1 MYDNSTPNDGQV
13 SSSIGALI
21 TAINNFPQEW
31 ALTPCIGKRNLW
43 SNWNKTKLDRA
54 QLIEAIRS
62 QKNHEGQKT
71 AWTGV
76 SIVTGPLSNGVMAID
91 FDGPLAIQKYLK
103 LSGEQLPP
111 ATIMWSSGKSGHFQ
125 LLLQV
130 PPEKWEGLEP
140 KKIELENGNKLE
152 LRWNQCSTLP
162 PSIHPDTEK
171 PYFWKKNGEITEC
184 PDFILD
190 LMREASAI
198 KLPQPK
204 PENPTYIDG
213 SDKSLVDLLEQEILP
228 RLDAEEFYGNYLK
241 LKSAGKNLKALCP
254 FHQEKTASFS
264 ISPQEKTFHCF
275 GCGVGGGPVQF
286 IYQLRGGSGSPTGK
300 DFAEVVREL
309 AGKVGVQMPDR
320 KFNPESRIQNPKPDN
335 ILQHPTTNNVVRPRE
350 FQPPDFSKLNEEID
364 ELLDSDLKRSKV
376 QSRISE
382 LALKFRVSSADVWR
396 IYHEREQE
404 LEQEVNRED
413 TAAEVA
419 RLLEIKQ
426 SKIELS
432 EILPAKLAEPIERL
446 AKLLNLKPECYLA
459 ALLTQVSALFKVGTE
474 IRLRRDS
481 DYICT
486 PNYFCGIVAESSQK
500 KSPIKRAMID
510 RPMKPLQDKAR
521 EEYKEACQQ
530 YEEEH
535 SAWKATKGEDKGP
548 APKEPRQ
555 RIYYFSK
562 PTGEGIL
569 YQVAAYPDQAL
580 MYRCDELA
588 GMLKSANQYRGGKG
602 SDDEDLLEFWNG
614 TGSTVLR
621 AKGVPVD
628 IDGLLLS
635 VFGTIQPEVLAGF
648 LKDCSDSN
656 GKFARFDFVIQPL
669 AASDLPDEDTEL
681 PDTTTHILTSLYKK
695 VDALPKLEMEF
706 DRDAKKLFATFYR
719 AIEKQRFDEPRQ
731 GTRAMLGKMP
741 EKIGKM
747 AAIIHTINCVVN
759 GVEVGLLIPESAVEA
774 AIKFVKFSSD
784 QIVSLYT
791 EFSDRTA
798 LAPNLMRILQVA
810 EKQGGKI
817 TVREAQDIL
826 RVKQQRPT
834 AQTVREWFSELQE
847 MKHGEVTT
855 VKKSTFLTLAAVT
868 RATVS
873 QNLEPERVKVSH
885 NSPKP
890 CAADAAVNETTAAH
904 CGTTAATK
912 VPQLEPL
919 PDKALDTIA
928 ASAAHISP
936 PSEKSESLLLSY
948 LTEPAE
954 FAEQIRKAIANFDRP
969 LALEIEE
976 ALKGQA
982 KAKLRNEVK
991 DCLTPS
997 ETKNFKLLAKT
1008 GFLRGMRVKYV
1019 GSCEQYQG
1027 VELKVHSMDAYFE
1040 ICCLKPDGSFTTWLK
1055 PEEMEKL

>member
-1 MYDNSTPNDGQV
+1 MYNDSTPNDGQT
-13 SSSIGALI
+13 SSSRGNLVPVTKSNPCPHCGKPDWCYSIG
-21 TAINNFPQEW
+21 E
-31 ALTPCIGKRNLW
+31 LTVCNR
-43 SNWNKTKLDRA
+43 D
-54 QLIEAIRS
+54 Q
-62 QKNHEGQKT
+62 
-71 AWTGV
+71 
-76 SIVTGPLSNGVMAID
+76 
-91 FDGPLAIQKYLK
+91 
-103 LSGEQLPP
+103 PP
-111 ATIMWSSGKSGHFQ
+111 APG
-125 LLLQV
+125 
-130 PPEKWEGLEP
+130 WEATS
-140 KKIELENGNKLE
+140 KADKD
-152 LRWNQCSTLP
+152 R
-162 PSIHPDTEK
+162 
-171 PYFWKKNGEITEC
+171 KNYYA
-184 PDFILD
+184 
-190 LMREASAI
+190 R
-198 KLPQPK
+198 
-204 PENPTYIDG
+204 
-213 SDKSLVDLLEQEILP
+213 
-228 RLDAEEFYGNYLK
+228 
-241 LKSAGKNLKALCP
+241 
-254 FHQEKTASFS
+254 
-264 ISPQEKTFHCF
+264 PQEKKPVRPAQTRYWEYPARDGSRLVRVKRIDF
-275 GCGVGGGPVQF
+275 GDGRKKDIKQERWDENKKDWVMGYGSITRNNIP
-286 IYQLRGGSGSPTGK
+286 IYRY
-300 DFAEVVREL
+300 AEVREAIAKGKQILLVDGEQCADILWEFNL
-309 AGKVGVQMPDR
+309 AATTSIGGMGKFSLANSKDLEGAQVVIVPDR
-320 KFNPESRIQNPKPDN
+320 DEPGIKDADKAAEYFPEAKWLYPFPQKDWEHLPKSDGLDIFDWIGQGNLSPSD
-335 ILQHPTTNNVVRPRE
+335 IRAAIGEKKIFKAPAPLAAANVIRPPQ
-350 FQPPDFSKLNEEID
+350 FQVPLMSELGGEID
-364 ELLDSDLKRSKV
+364 ELLDSDLR
-376 QSRISE
+376 QSQLKLRVIE
-382 LALKFRVSSADVWR
+382 LAQKFRTNPADVWKV
-396 IYHEREQE
+396 YNERQQE
-404 LEQEVNRED
+404 LEQELNRED

-419 RLLEIKQ
+419 RLLKIQ
-426 SKIELS
+426 RSRIELS

-510 RPMKPLQDKAR
+510 RPMKPLQDKTR

-706 DRDAKKLFATFYR
+706 DRDSKKLFATFYR

-741 EKIGKM
+741 EKVGKM

-759 GVEVGLLIPESAVEA
+759 GVEVDLLIPKSAVEA

-798 LAPNLMRILQVA
+798 LAPNLMRILQAA

-847 MKHGEVTT
+847 MKYGEVTT
-855 VKKSTFLTLAAVT
+855 VKKSTFLTLAAAT

-885 NSPKP
+885 NSPKLY
-890 CAADAAVNETTAAH
+890 AADAAVNETTAAH
-904 CGTTAATK
+904 CGTTAATNM
-912 VPQLEPL
+912 PQLESL

-936 PSEKSESLLLSY
+936 PSGKSESLLLSY
-948 LTEPAE
+948 LTEPEE
-954 FAEQIRKAIANFDRP
+954 FAAQIRKVIANIDQP
-969 LALEIEE
+969 LAIQILN
-976 ALKGQA
+976 ALKD
-982 KAKLRNEVK
+982 KAKEKLKEEVRK
-991 DCLTPS
+991 CLTVR
-997 ETKNFKLLAKT
+997 ENENFRLLVVA
-1008 GFLRGMRVKYV
+1008 GFLLDMRVKYV
-1019 GSCEQYQG
+1019 GDAKYAEQYEG
-1027 VELKVHSMDAYFE
+1027 LELEIDAMDKFFR
-1040 ICCLKPDGSFTTWLK
+1040 ITCRKPDGYLTTRMK
-1055 PEEMEKL
+1055 PEELEKL